1 MPKFKIESPVVEG
14 ITTLLR
20 TKPVIEVEKLLAT
33 ITSKAESEVK
43 MFEQEELVPILN
55 YLVNCSYNESHS
67 VLNRIFSYKEDG
79 SFSIAPEPE
88 AQIESAPEA
97 QAEVV
102 IPEVVA
108 SPPETSLE

>member
-1 MPKFKIESPVVEG
+1 MPRFKLESPVVEG

-33 ITSKAESEVK
+33 IASKAESEVK

-79 SFSIAPEPE
+79 SFSITPEPE
-88 AQIESAPEA
+88 
-97 QAEVV
+97 EVPV
-102 IPEVVA
+102 IQPEVVA
-108 SPPETSLE
+108 SPPETSLEASPDVQ